1 TYQIVTAIT
10 VNTTDETSV
19 GTISRPIEQ
28 NIVLKL
34 NYMGGY
40 MERGGIIE
48 VEAPEKHLPGSITEN
63 YTKNIESAVQLRTA
77 MFVGLVAWIA
87 AGSSLTA
94 WRYKVGKAEFEK
106 KTKNIV
112 NKILRKH
119 RDIIVHSTGEFGN
132 KLEKTIIKV
141 ESIEDLI
148 NVSEQTYKPI
158 IYKETTVGK
167 MTRHC
172 FYVLDNETRY
182 EHCIEEIRE
191 QNRKKDCSNPKNKSR
206 NTEKTATHE
215 NNMRKHLK
223 KARIL
228 QETITTLENQK
239 NYLTSETEQLERLA
253 KAKVAEP
260 ESQIFTLKNRRTHP
274 KPSPFKQA

>member
-1 TYQIVTAIT
+1 
-10 VNTTDETSV
+10 
-19 GTISRPIEQ
+19 
-28 NIVLKL
+28 
-34 NYMGGY
+34 

-48 VEAPEKHLPGSITEN
+48 IEAPEKHLPGSITEN

-94 WRYKVGKAEFEK
+94 WRYEVGKAEFEK
-106 KTKNIV
+106 ETKNIV

-119 RDIIVHSTGEFGN
+119 RDIIIHSTGEFGN

-167 MTRHC
+167 MTRYC

-206 NTEKTATHE
+206 NTHKG
-215 NNMRKHLK
+215 
-223 KARIL
+223 
-228 QETITTLENQK
+228 
-239 NYLTSETEQLERLA
+239 
-253 KAKVAEP
+253 
-260 ESQIFTLKNRRTHP
+260 NRRTQTRNTRTQSVGKSQYIIKETNKSGKAVERRELRISYH
-274 KPSPFKQA
+274 SPLSPDPHSPTTTSITIIALTCLKA